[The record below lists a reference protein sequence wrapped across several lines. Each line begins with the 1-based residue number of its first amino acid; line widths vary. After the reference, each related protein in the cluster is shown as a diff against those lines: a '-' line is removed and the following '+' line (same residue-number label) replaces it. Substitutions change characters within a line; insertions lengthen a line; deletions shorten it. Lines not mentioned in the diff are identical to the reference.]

1 MSYLPA
7 VPIHAEGADND
18 RDESGQEADRRESGI
33 AGIWRPEPV
42 SIDTTFLRRCI
53 ASLERA
59 VEGIERREGGDD
71 VMYDIYR
78 AACVKEFELVLE
90 QSGKLLRK
98 RLAVWFARNRQTDG
112 LHFRHLFHHAA
123 RHGLIAP
130 GAVERW
136 LRYRDNRDF
145 TAHHCGE
152 DFAEAT
158 LRLLPAFIED
168 AKALAEVIERGRD
181 A

>member
-1 MSYLPA
+1 M
-7 VPIHAEGADND
+7 
-18 RDESGQEADRRESGI
+18 
-33 AGIWRPEPV
+33 

-59 VEGIERREGGDD
+59 VEGIERHEGDDD

-98 RLAVWFARNRQTDG
+98 RLAVWFASNRQTDR
-112 LHFRHLFHHAA
+112 LHFKDLFRHAA

-130 GAVERW
+130 ATVERW
-136 LRYRDNRDF
+136 LRYRDNRNF
-145 TAHHCGE
+145 TAHDYGE

-168 AKALAEVIERGRD
+168 AKALADVIERGSD